1 MAVYLFDLFY
11 TLVGLLP
18 NEWEHESA
26 YAGIS
31 MAQWERCV
39 TDSGVFLGRVT
50 EPMDILRENVRCA
63 GKTVSEEII
72 EKMCRQRVARVREIV
87 TQVRPEILSTLRALK
102 ERGHRLCL
110 VSNADCIDAMH
121 WGESPLAPLFD
132 EVIFSCHVR
141 LIKPN
146 PAIYLLA
153 AQKMAAAPED
163 CVFIGDGGSDE
174 LMGARCAGMRTIQ
187 VRYFAQREVEGA
199 DYAVERFED
208 ILSLDFAS

>member
-18 NEWEHESA
+18 NEWEHESV

-50 EPMDILRENVRCA
+50 APMDIIRENVRCA
-63 GKTVSEEII
+63 GKMVSEEII

-110 VSNADCIDAMH
+110 VSNADGIDAMH

-132 EVIFSCHVR
+132 EAVFSCRVH
-141 LIKPN
+141 LIKPD
-146 PAIYLLA
+146 PEIYLLA
-153 AQKMAAAPED
+153 AQKMAAVPED

-174 LMGARCAGMRTIQ
+174 LMGAKRAGMRTIQ

-199 DYAVERFED
+199 DYVVERFED
-208 ILSLDFAS
+208 ILSLNLAS

>member
-132 EVIFSCHVR
+132 EAIFSCQVGM
-141 LIKPN
+141 IKPE
-146 PAIYLLA
+146 PGIYRLA
-153 AQKMAAAPED
+153 ARRMGVSPGD
-163 CVFIGDGGSDE
+163 CVFVGDGGSGE
-174 LMGARCAGMRTIQ
+174 LAGARAVGMRTIQ
-187 VRYFAQREVEGA
+187 VRHIARRSVEGA
-199 DYAVERFED
+199 DYIVDNFRD
-208 ILSLDFAS
+208 ILTTGEHA

>member
-11 TLVGLLP
+11 TLVTFE
-18 NEWEHESA
+18 NRDWEHECA

-31 MAQWERCV
+31 LAQWERCV

-50 EPMDILRENVRCA
+50 APMDIIRENVRCA

-87 TQVRPEILSTLRALK
+87 TKVRPEILEVLRTLK

-110 VSNADCIDAMH
+110 ISNADGIDVMH
-121 WGESPLAPLFD
+121 WADSPLAPLFD
-132 EVIFSCHVR
+132 EAIFSCQVHM
-141 LIKPN
+141 IKPG
-146 PAIYLLA
+146 PEIYLLA

-163 CVFIGDGGSDE
+163 CIFIGDGGSDE
-174 LMGARCAGMRTIQ
+174 LIGAKRVGMRTIQ
-187 VRYFAQREVEGA
+187 ARHFAQRDVEGA
-199 DYAVERFED
+199 DVQVERFED
-208 ILSLDFAS
+208 ILAVHFIT